1 MWKSFCSREK
11 GSGGQVWR
19 RRARI
24 LFPALLSLALPFLPL
39 AAQQPPRASDEQS
52 RLLEVRRHQI
62 ELSAARLKLT
72 QAEALFKDG
81 LVSRTELD
89 QAKTAVDIA
98 QLDYQVSLL
107 SLLSLQPRVT
117 LREAVKY
124 ETSDGRKFVR
134 LTVANNSPTF
144 DDSQFQLLS
153 NFKGADPIPQALRT
167 RNLRDVFISLR
178 DTGGAGETG
187 EGGQPGTMIAVPY
200 EQHIRELR
208 YGSSRTLTYQ
218 LLRDVESVT
227 MSVTYMGQTENV
239 GVQLQQATSESPI
252 RVTAT
257 QISQE
262 ADLGAQAN
270 YELRLVRPS
279 VDVRSF
285 ELMAFNLPRE
295 VSHNFVDPR
304 TGARVSQINFPA
316 GVTQQVLTLRLF
328 LPEEA
333 GGGALR
339 IDQPVVFWAAA
350 VEPGRAAALRGQPA
364 AREQLQAERVGY
376 VELTVTPRGVG
387 RIEVAAPSLYTE
399 ISAGEEAGTE
409 LIIKNP
415 GTRKLDT
422 VRFTAEAP
430 LGWQAEVTPARL
442 ADLGI
447 NREQRVAL
455 KVRPPED
462 VTAGEYEVRIRT
474 ESFAYNR
481 PVPSEDK
488 TFRVNVKS
496 RVNFLGM
503 TLMVALLL
511 SIVIGV
517 VVTGVKLTRR

>member
-1 MWKSFCSREK
+1 MWKSFRFQRKE
-11 GSGGQVWR
+11 R
-19 RRARI
+19 RRLLRAGVV
-24 LFPALLSLALPFLPL
+24 LLALACPTLSLLPL
-39 AAQQPPRASDEQS
+39 DVLAQPPARTSDEQA
-52 RLLEVRRHQI
+52 RLLEVRRRQI
-62 ELSAARLKLT
+62 ELSSARLKLS
-72 QAEALFKDG
+72 QSEALFKDG
-81 LVSRTELD
+81 LVSRTEFD
-89 QAKTAVDIA
+89 QVKTSVDIA
-98 QLDYQVSLL
+98 QLNYQVALI

-134 LTVANNSPTF
+134 LTVSNNSPTF
-144 DDSQFQLLS
+144 DDSQFRLLS
-153 NFKGADPIPQALRT
+153 NFEGADPIPEALRT

-178 DTGGAGETG
+178 DTGEGEAGAA
-187 EGGQPGTMIAVPY
+187 GQVGTMIAVPY
-200 EQHIRELR
+200 EQHIRELG
-208 YGSSRTLTYQ
+208 YGSSRTLTFQ

-227 MSVTYMGQTENV
+227 MSVTYMGQTENLA
-239 GVQLQQATSESPI
+239 VQLQQATSESPI

-285 ELMAFNLPRE
+285 ELMAFNLPHE
-295 VSHNFVDPR
+295 VSYNFVDPR
-304 TGARVSQINFPA
+304 SGARVSEINFPA
-316 GVTQQVLTLRLF
+316 GVTQQALTLRLF

-333 GGGALR
+333 GGGLR

-350 VEPGRAAALRGQPA
+350 VEPGRAASLRGVPA
-364 AREQLQAERVGY
+364 ARQQLQAARVGY
-376 VELTVTPRGVG
+376 AELTVTPRGVG

-442 ADLGI
+442 TDVAI
-447 NREQRVAL
+447 NGEQRVAL
-455 KVRPPED
+455 RVKPPDD
-462 VTAGEYEVRIRT
+462 VTAGDYEVRIRT

-488 TFRVNVKS
+488 TFRVSVKS

-503 TLMVALLL
+503 TLLVALLL